1 MLNIIDITIFHTG
14 VIFYKDHS
22 FATCLRHKF
31 VNIVLLVSMPNADE
45 VVTSHVNYLLAE
57 LPISI
62 LQDLSCTAL
71 IIP

>member
-1 MLNIIDITIFHTG
+1 
-14 VIFYKDHS
+14 
-22 FATCLRHKF
+22 
-31 VNIVLLVSMPNADE
+31 MPNADE